1 MIISAVLHIR
11 YVTTILGRYSGTSII
26 VLGSSIG
33 MVIGGSTY
41 LPT

>member
-26 VLGSSIG
+26 VLVGVVPTYI
-33 MVIGGSTY
+33 VGGT
-41 LPT
+41 